1 MPLSLENPGSPPL
14 NNYISCC
21 SVQLCSQRG
30 VLFFGRVLS
39 GSKCGVFFPPLPEK
53 PRIWTCCSM
62 TTATRGPCYHSQF
75 SLTVES
81 GRRRCTLEHA
91 SEEQPH
97 RIDLKGKILLL
108 HLIEEVRGQSGH
120 ESGAAE
126 LCWVRFKGL
135 STRLKHSLRK
145 PRQQDTT
152 ELDLPPEAFL
162 TDDSCCCTYG
172 CLWVDLARLPSS
184 AESRLTVSPP

>member
-1 MPLSLENPGSPPL
+1 MTSAAALSS
-14 NNYISCC
+14 
-21 SVQLCSQRG
+21 
-30 VLFFGRVLS
+30 FALS
-39 GSKCGVFFPPLPEK
+39 GGSFSLAESSLVADVGFFSPLPEK
-53 PRIWTCCSM
+53 PRIWTCCSL
-62 TTATRGPCYHSQF
+62 TTATPGPRHHSQF

-81 GRRRCTLEHA
+81 GRRRCKHEHA
-91 SEEQPH
+91 SLEEQPH
-97 RIDLKGKILLL
+97 RIDLEGKILLL
-108 HLIEEVRGQSGH
+108 HLIGEVRGQSGH

-126 LCWVRFKGL
+126 LCWVRMKGL

-172 CLWVDLARLPSS
+172 RLWVDLARLPSS
-184 AESRLTVSPP
+184 TESRLMVSPH